1 MATAV
6 ASKPSAPHQTKI
18 KRPPLPA
25 VQTNGIQS
33 SQSSPSP
40 LLSSKRP
47 PSAFKAPPT
56 PTLNHPTNG
65 NNGVHPRL
73 SQRRKDS
80 QKPGELTRT
89 RAGKE
94 GDRKNI
100 KKKPEPY
107 GKTFNRVKLH
117 FDVLLTA
124 MLVKTSH
131 YILEKYRRQQ
141 PSLIIHLYANNFR
154 FEQQT
159 GSFSYN
165 SPMRVVLEHLKAQT
179 VPHDMIEELIAAG
192 VRFYE
197 GNEAPHN
204 DCKNNVNES
213 QGV

>member
-65 NNGVHPRL
+65 NNGVPPRL

-80 QKPGELTRT
+80 QKPGEMTRT

-94 GDRKNI
+94 GDRKNV

-107 GKTFNRVKLH
+107 GESFSCAKLE
-117 FDVLLTA
+117 FDILLTIV
-124 MLVKTSH
+124 LVKTSH

-141 PSLIIHLYANNFR
+141 PSLIIHLYPNNFR

-165 SPMRVVLEHLKAQT
+165 SPMRVVLEHMKAQT

-197 GNEAPHN
+197 GDETSHEY
-204 DCKNNVNES
+204 CENNIDGS